1 MELEEERT
9 LEEKYDFSGIKPVP
23 YRKLDF
29 GDVSDEQPEDVIFSK
44 GIFIK
49 KRPPKKKKIDVSTG
63 Q

>member
-1 MELEEERT
+1 M
-9 LEEKYDFSGIKPVP
+9 EEKYDFSGIKPVP

-29 GDVSDEQPEDVIFSK
+29 GDVTDEQPEDVIFNES
-44 GIFIK
+44 IFIK

>member
-1 MELEEERT
+1 MEDERT
-9 LEEKYDFSGIKPVP
+9 LEEKYNCSGIKPIP

-29 GDVSDEQPEDVIFSK
+29 GDTNDEQPEERVLNE

-49 KRPPKKKKIDVSTG
+49 RRPPKKKKTETSTG